1 MLGVTTARSH
11 SQGESMTDL
20 HPRTSG
26 RPPEPARTDEVE
38 LAVSSNAVPLFSTPH
53 HNEPTAATPTTTG
66 HQFPTFLAPAHH
78 RSDDDPQ
85 R

>member
-1 MLGVTTARSH
+1 
-11 SQGESMTDL
+11 MTDL

-66 HQFPTFLAPAHH
+66 HQFPTFLAPAHD
-78 RSDDDPQ
+78 RSDDDQQ

>member
-1 MLGVTTARSH
+1 
-11 SQGESMTDL
+11 MTDL

-26 RPPEPARTDEVE
+26 RPPEPARPDEVE